1 MKIKCISK
9 NVLFLQYASFLQFH
23 FKKIFHPIC
32 NFYLYRIQILSFSV
46 PGDLKAN
53 AYLWKSPSMKNFPQ
67 VNTSINFE
75 SLLGYQQKF
84 SDLSES
90 NHMGLD

>member
-1 MKIKCISK
+1 MLYFYSMLCFCNFIS
-9 NVLFLQYASFLQFH
+9 
-23 FKKIFHPIC
+23 KKIFHPIC

-53 AYLWKSPSMKNFPQ
+53 AYFWKSPSMKNFPQ